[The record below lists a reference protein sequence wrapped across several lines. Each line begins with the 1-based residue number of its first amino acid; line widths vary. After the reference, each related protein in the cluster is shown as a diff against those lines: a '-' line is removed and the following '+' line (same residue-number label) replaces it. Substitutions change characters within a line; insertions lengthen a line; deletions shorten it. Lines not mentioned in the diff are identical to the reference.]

1 MAGAA
6 RSAVD
11 AAQVGLGECAPPWWK
26 DGAKDFDRHLLKNT
40 PYEKKRRP

>member
-1 MAGAA
+1 V
-6 RSAVD
+6 RSA
-11 AAQVGLGECAPPWWK
+11 WWK